1 MSNRAGRLCMSDHLS
16 DKLLDEGCVKLFLP
30 GEGFR
35 LVIQRDS
42 WSRMSDWRKLWCSS
56 PAAAS
61 WKSHIPGQ
69 LCGRTFFITL
79 LLWPAFSRLKRAFDH
94 ASFELLLMHC
104 LPLLDDISRQGIK
117 ELCKI
122 SRTQCEHNFLSQ
134 LWRCIVKGM
143 CNFFT
148 PHNEWF
154 ERYFVIIANYDWKQE
169 TLKKPSFSIAVSL
182 LTRSAQSIYFLQM
195 VFAFIS
201 FLLNYFFEYV
211 LSSLLFSY
219 EHLFLGMYYILL
231 GGLSVV
237 IRCVKIHRHCA
248 FVWSFLVLSHRLLNV
263 NLLVLT
269 IKYKILKLEVNHGQ
283 VLESPLRDCVTLN
296 FWCLVYW
303 SSSVL

>member
-16 DKLLDEGCVKLFLP
+16 DKLLDEGRVKLFLP

-79 LLWPAFSRLKRAFDH
+79 LLWSAFSRLKRAFDH

-104 LPLLDDISRQGIK
+104 LPLLDDISRQ
-117 ELCKI
+117 
-122 SRTQCEHNFLSQ
+122 
-134 LWRCIVKGM
+134 CIVKGM

-182 LTRSAQSIYFLQM
+182 LTRSAQTIYFLQM

-201 FLLNYFFEYV
+201 FLLNNFFV
-211 LSSLLFSY
+211 C
-219 EHLFLGMYYILL
+219 
-231 GGLSVV
+231 V
-237 IRCVKIHRHCA
+237 I
-248 FVWSFLVLSHRLLNV
+248 
-263 NLLVLT
+263 
-269 IKYKILKLEVNHGQ
+269 
-283 VLESPLRDCVTLN
+283 
-296 FWCLVYW
+296 
-303 SSSVL
+303 